1 MPPSPPNAV
10 LHKAKSL
17 LRPML
22 VRGTVAATR
31 LARRLRGRP
40 APIPADP
47 TLSVVGLFE
56 TASGLGVIARGMR
69 RVLADR
75 PLQLVSISELSRTPR
90 TPDASLDVL
99 TPRTAGAC
107 QTDVAIHA
115 YNPDVFLAA
124 VRRCGT
130 GFLTAARLNVAL
142 PIWETETLPPLWADI
157 LSLYDV
163 ICTPSQFAARA
174 IQRATHRPVHIVPIC
189 LPEKPARRRE
199 RFDTHFDF
207 LCMFDHMSDVDRK
220 NPHGAV
226 VAFRDACHRLPPGS
240 SARLQIKCHAGT
252 PAAVLDRLRA
262 AAGDA
267 PIEIIAETLDEAGMD
282 ALWQECDCLLSLH
295 RSEGF
300 GLPVAEAL
308 SRAIPVI
315 ATRQGGILDFVDDT
329 GCFLVS
335 GPAAVAGTRYG
346 PYPEWSGWIEP
357 DLTEASKH
365 MIDVVTDYSQAL
377 QRASAGQSRIRYC
390 LSPEPVR
397 RQFDSALGRRA
408 DLHDATPQPGR

>member
-1 MPPSPPNAV
+1 MPPSQPNAV

-31 LARRLRGRP
+31 LARWLRGRP
-40 APIPADP
+40 SPIPADP
-47 TLSVVGLFE
+47 SLSIVGLFE

-90 TPDASLDVL
+90 TPDVSLDVL
-99 TPRTAGAC
+99 TPRSAGAC

-130 GFLTAARLNVAL
+130 GFLTAARVNVAL
-142 PIWETETLPPLWADI
+142 AIWETETLPPLWANI

-174 IQRATHRPVHIVPIC
+174 IQRATQRPVHIVPIC

-199 RFDTHFDF
+199 RSDSHFDF

-226 VAFRDACHRLPPGS
+226 VAFRDACRRLPAGS
-240 SARLQIKCHAGT
+240 SARLRIKCHAGT
-252 PAAVLDRLRA
+252 PAAVLDRLRT

-267 PIEIIAETLDEAGMD
+267 PIEITAETLDEAGMD

-315 ATRQGGILDFVDDT
+315 ATRQGGILDFVDDA
-329 GCFLVS
+329 GGFLVS
-335 GPAAVAGTRYG
+335 GPAAVAGPRSA
-346 PYPEWSGWIEP
+346 PYREWTGWIEP
-357 DLTEASKH
+357 DLAMATSH
-365 MIDVVTDYSQAL
+365 IIDVVTDYSQAL
-377 QRASAGQSRIRYC
+377 DRAAVGQEGIRRL
-390 LSPEPVR
+390 LSPQQVR
-397 RQFDSALGRRA
+397 QQFDAALTACPEKRG
-408 DLHDATPQPGR
+408 

>member
-1 MPPSPPNAV
+1 MPPSQPNSA
-10 LHKAKSL
+10 LNKAKSL
-17 LRPML
+17 LRPVL
-22 VRGTVAATR
+22 VRGTVTATR
-31 LARRLRGRP
+31 LARWLRGRP

-47 TLSVVGLFE
+47 SLSIVGLFE

-69 RVLADR
+69 RVLAER
-75 PLQLVSISELSRTPR
+75 SPQLVSISELSRTPR
-90 TPDASLDVL
+90 TPDASHDMLS
-99 TPRTAGAC
+99 PRSAAAC

-124 VRRCGT
+124 VRHCGT
-130 GFLTAARLNVAL
+130 GILTASRVNVAL

-199 RFDTHFDF
+199 RSDSHFEF

-226 VAFRDACHRLPPGS
+226 VAFRDACRRLPPGS
-240 SARLQIKCHAGT
+240 SSRLRIKSHAGT
-252 PAAVLDRLRA
+252 PAAVLDMLRA

-267 PIEIIAETLDEAGMD
+267 PIEIIAQTLDEAGMD

-308 SRAIPVI
+308 SQAIPVI
-315 ATRQGGILDFVDDT
+315 ATRQGGILDFVDDA

-335 GPAAVAGTRYG
+335 GAAAAAGPRSA
-346 PYPEWSGWIEP
+346 PYREWTGWIEP
-357 DLTEASKH
+357 DLAMATSH
-365 MIDVVTDYSQAL
+365 IVDVVTDYSQAL
-377 QRASAGQSRIRYC
+377 ERASAGQEGIRRL
-390 LSPEPVR
+390 LSPQQVR
-397 RQFDSALGRRA
+397 RQFDAALAACREKRG
-408 DLHDATPQPGR
+408 

>member
-1 MPPSPPNAV
+1 MV
-10 LHKAKSL
+10 
-17 LRPML
+17 

-31 LARRLRGRP
+31 LSRWLRGRP
-40 APIPADP
+40 SPIPADP
-47 TLSVVGLFE
+47 TLSIIGLFE

-75 PLQLVSISELSRTPR
+75 SPQLVSISELSRTPR
-90 TPDASLDVL
+90 VPAATLDML
-99 TPRTAGAC
+99 SPRSAGAC

-130 GFLTAARLNVAL
+130 GFLTAARVNVAL

-157 LSLYDV
+157 LSLYDI

-174 IQRATHRPVHIVPIC
+174 IERATNRPVHIVPIC

-199 RFDTHFDF
+199 RSDNHFDF
-207 LCMFDHMSDVDRK
+207 LCMFDHRSDIDRK
-220 NPHGAV
+220 NPLGAIE
-226 VAFRDACHRLPPGS
+226 AFRAACSRIPPGS
-240 SARLQIKCHAGT
+240 SARLRIKSHSGT
-252 PAAVLDRLRA
+252 PAAVLDSLRTT
-262 AAGDA
+262 AGDA
-267 PIEIIAETLDEAGMD
+267 PIEIIADTLDEAGMD
-282 ALWQECDCLLSLH
+282 ALWQECDCLVSLH

-315 ATRQGGILDFVDDT
+315 ATRQGGILDFADDA

-346 PYPEWSGWIEP
+346 PYPEWTGWIEP
-357 DLTEASKH
+357 DLNEAGNR

-377 QRASAGQSRIRYC
+377 ERASVGREAIQRL
-390 LSPEPVR
+390 LSPEQVR
-397 RQFDSALGRRA
+397 RQFDAALGRRA
-408 DLHDATPQPGR
+408 DPHDATPRPGR

>member
-1 MPPSPPNAV
+1 
-10 LHKAKSL
+10 
-17 LRPML
+17 ML

-31 LARRLRGRP
+31 LARWLRGRP

-47 TLSVVGLFE
+47 TLSIVGLVE

-99 TPRTAGAC
+99 TPRSAGAC

-130 GFLTAARLNVAL
+130 GFLTAARVNVAL
-142 PIWETETLPPLWADI
+142 AIWETETLPPLWADI

-174 IQRATHRPVHIVPIC
+174 IQRATQRPVHIVPIC
-189 LPEKPARRRE
+189 LPEKPARRRK
-199 RFDTHFDF
+199 RSDSHFDF

-220 NPHGAV
+220 NPHGAI
-226 VAFRDACHRLPPGS
+226 VAFRDACRRLPPGC
-240 SARLQIKCHAGT
+240 SAQLRIKCHAGT
-252 PAAVLDRLRA
+252 PAAVLDRLRV

-315 ATRQGGILDFVDDT
+315 ATRQGGILDFVDDA

-335 GPAAVAGTRYG
+335 GPAATAGPVSG
-346 PYPEWSGWIEP
+346 PYSEWTGWIEP
-357 DLTEASKH
+357 DLAEATSH
-365 MIDVVTDYSQAL
+365 IIDVVTDYSQAL
-377 QRASAGQSRIRYC
+377 RRASAGQERIRRL
-390 LSPEPVR
+390 LSPQHVR
-397 RQFDSALGRRA
+397 QQFDAALTACPKKRG
-408 DLHDATPQPGR
+408 